1 MQVLKN
7 RVESS
12 HVSLASDDDQLLTN
26 LPRDRMLLASALL
39 VNLANSMYQSGTG
52 GYVDS
57 HIEPTNIEE
66 TIVAYNEDANV
77 IDYYENS
84 VKAGETEKKKKKEKD
99 TSQVLGP
106 HFLVLSE
113 SAKKPHRTTNSFSN
127 RQGMMEGLVGAL
139 GTTR

>member
-26 LPRDRMLLASALL
+26 LARYRMLLASALL

-84 VKAGETEKKKKKEKD
+84 VKAGEPEKKKEKD

>member
-26 LPRDRMLLASALL
+26 LPRYRMFLASALL

-57 HIEPTNIEE
+57 IIEPTNIEE

-84 VKAGETEKKKKKEKD
+84 VKAGETEKKKEKD

-113 SAKKPHRTTNSFSN
+113 SAKKPHRAATSFSN